1 MDDGIRRNKRRTSGM
16 VPEVLLRGMVGIKGV
31 IIFEG
36 GDRAVLPARH
46 EYEKAFFASITLS
59 SNLVIV

>member
-1 MDDGIRRNKRRTSGM
+1 M

>member
-36 GDRAVLPARH
+36 GTGQFCLPGMSMKKLFSLRLP
-46 EYEKAFFASITLS
+46 YQ
-59 SNLVIV
+59 VIWY